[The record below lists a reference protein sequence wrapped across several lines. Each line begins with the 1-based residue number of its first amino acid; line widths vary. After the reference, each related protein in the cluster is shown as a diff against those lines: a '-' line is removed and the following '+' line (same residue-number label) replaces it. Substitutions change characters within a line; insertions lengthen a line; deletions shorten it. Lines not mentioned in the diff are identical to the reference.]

1 MTYLQSYLILTV
13 VFFVSLGVMLNANNM
28 VGQLLKI
35 GCWLMAL
42 FGSVVTLAALGIVLA
57 NGIKLV

>member
-1 MTYLQSYLILTV
+1 VSYLQSYLLLTV
-13 VFFVSLGVMLNANNM
+13 VFFVALGVMLNGNNTFGM
-28 VGQLLKI
+28 LLKV

>member
-13 VFFVSLGVMLNANNM
+13 VFFVSLGVMLNANNTI
-28 VGQLLKI
+28 GTLLKI

-42 FGSVVTLAALGIVLA
+42 FGSVVTLAALGVVIA

>member
-35 GCWLMAL
+35 GCWLMAI
-42 FGSVVTLAALGIVLA
+42 FGTVVTLASLNIVLA
-57 NGIKLV
+57 NGIKLI